1 MARAR
6 DGGSGRNPGASSRSR
21 ANRALVERN
30 LDHAQQLAE
39 RVSASEDFEL
49 LADVPLNIVCFR
61 YRPAGVAEDDV
72 DDLNLRLGEA
82 VLEDARVYVGTTRR
96 AGRVA
101 FRPAFVNWRGTTAD
115 VDLLFNVLAELG
127 ERLDVPASH
136 R

>member
-49 LADVPLNIVCFR
+49 LADVPLNIVSLILACT
-61 YRPAGVAEDDV
+61 VCIDQM
-72 DDLNLRLGEA
+72 
-82 VLEDARVYVGTTRR
+82 
-96 AGRVA
+96 GR
-101 FRPAFVNWRGTTAD
+101 G
-115 VDLLFNVLAELG
+115 
-127 ERLDVPASH
+127 
-136 R
+136 